1 MMETLLSEKGLGM
14 FLKTPPDSEVVWTLF
29 LKPPLTININFVFI
43 ISELM
48 RCITQRVTQKSN
60 YADDNGHDDDDGGPC
75 LSVIWQPLQAGV
87 KHKCSSILTLRMRQY
102 FSVQKWSC
110 FISSVWILTQYL
122 FCFYV
127 NFLLSTVVCASS
139 CVSSKNL
146 GQSRQCHIG
155 CICLAFHHCAFSNV
169 SSNGLPEKR

>member
-48 RCITQRVTQKSN
+48 RCITERVTQKSN

-87 KHKCSSILTLRMRQY
+87 KHKCSSILTLRQY

-110 FISSVWILTQYL
+110 FISSVWILT
-122 FCFYV
+122 
-127 NFLLSTVVCASS
+127 
-139 CVSSKNL
+139 
-146 GQSRQCHIG
+146 
-155 CICLAFHHCAFSNV
+155 
-169 SSNGLPEKR
+169 